1 MFLFHTIVNNQVN
14 TNVLLCKSNKNNST
28 DQANSLFSDVFNT
41 EKPVKISFTAP
52 ELSNPGGLALVSKV
66 AKDSRLIGKFASL
79 IPEWRN
85 EFTLVHTI
93 PQLVCQRVMQIAAG
107 FEDADDCDALRDD
120 SILKM
125 CVGRN
130 RMSCHKFTA
139 NQFRLYLSGL
149 AYILLEDVR
158 HKMSRKSSLKSST
171 LITLRN
177 KIILS
182 PVKVTE
188 QKTQI
193 KVEFQPDHPRRGWLR
208 WNLMTA

>member
-1 MFLFHTIVNNQVN
+1 MTRWLSNFLSKASGAAPAIGTAPFTILFCLFRGALAGGFLGS
-14 TNVLLCKSNKNNST
+14 LLCGSFGS
-28 DQANSLFSDVFNT
+28 SLLG
-41 EKPVKISFTAP
+41 TA
-52 ELSNPGGLALVSKV
+52 GLALGGLLS
-66 AKDSRLIGKFASL
+66 
-79 IPEWRN
+79 
-85 EFTLVHTI
+85 
-93 PQLVCQRVMQIAAG
+93 
-107 FEDADDCDALRDD
+107 
-120 SILKM
+120 
-125 CVGRN
+125 N
-130 RMSCHKFTA
+130 R
-139 NQFRLYLSGL
+139 FRLYLSGL